1 MKGRGQGLSR
11 QGLSLRARLMA
22 VGITGVALALA
33 LGSLILYA
41 VLTVTVN
48 RTLDDNAFASARA
61 VSAMV
66 SANTVPDPLPVS
78 GSQLVQVVDSN
89 GAVVSASV
97 SADRLTPL
105 LRSPELAK
113 ALAGE
118 RIPIP
123 GARAG
128 LSGTLRAIAMPAG
141 PGSAANS
148 VIVAVP
154 VSDIEQAQQ
163 VLRNT
168 LLVAYPPLVVVM
180 ALIAWRVIGGALQ
193 PVETLRSGAA
203 RISGSDQDE
212 RLEVPRATD
221 EIRALALTL
230 NDMLDRL
237 AAARGRQ
244 RAFVADAAHELRSP
258 LASMRTQ
265 LEVAQHLG
273 EGGELAADLLADV
286 VRLSMLVEDLL
297 LLARSGSDASRPPVR
312 ESLDV
317 RALLVATASRY
328 ADARVSVTVTAGPA
342 VYARANSGEL
352 QRILANLVDN
362 AVRHAGSSVVLA
374 VRAEGGRAVL
384 TVVDDGPGIPAAER
398 ERVFER
404 FARLDDARDR
414 DAGGTG
420 LGLAIVRELLRRSDG
435 SISLQDNPTG
445 PGLAAI
451 VHLARQPANL
461 GTVRRSHRQT

>member
-1 MKGRGQGLSR
+1 MRGRLLE
-11 QGLSLRARLMA
+11 LSLRTRLMA
-22 VGITGVALALA
+22 VGVTGVALALA
-33 LGSLILYA
+33 VGGFALYA

-48 RTLDDNAFASARA
+48 RTLDDGAFASARVVA
-61 VSAMV
+61 ALVAS
-66 SANTVPDPLPVS
+66 NTVPDPLPAS
-78 GSQLVQVVDSN
+78 GTQIMQVVDGS
-89 GAVVSASV
+89 GAVVRASV
-97 SADRLTPL
+97 TADRLTPL

-118 RIPIP
+118 RISIP

-128 LSGTLRAIAMPAG
+128 LSGTLRAIAIRAG
-141 PGSAANS
+141 SGTVSAS

-154 VSDIEQAQQ
+154 VNDIEQSQT
-163 VLRNT
+163 VLRNI
-168 LLVAYPPLVVVM
+168 LLATYPPVVLVM
-180 ALIAWRVIGGALQ
+180 ALVAWRVIGWTLR

-212 RLEVPRATD
+212 RLAVPESAD

-244 RAFVADAAHELRSP
+244 RAFVADSAHELRSP

-273 EGGELAADLLADV
+273 EGGELATDLLADV
-286 VRLSMLVEDLL
+286 TRLAALVEDLL
-297 LLARSGSDASRPPVR
+297 LLARAGSDVRPPSMR
-312 ESLDV
+312 EPLDI
-317 RALLVATASRY
+317 RALLVSVASRY
-328 ADARVSVTVTAGPA
+328 ADARVPVSVVDGPG
-342 VYARANSGEL
+342 VHANANPEEL
-352 QRILANLVDN
+352 QRVLANLVDN
-362 AVRHAGSSVVLA
+362 AVRHARSGVAMEVH
-374 VRAEGGRAVL
+374 AEGGGAVL
-384 TVVDDGPGIPAAER
+384 TVQDDGPGIPAGER
-398 ERVFER
+398 ERMFER

-435 SISLQDNPTG
+435 SISLQDNPSG
-445 PGLAAI
+445 PGLLAVI
-451 VHLARQPANL
+451 HLNR
-461 GTVRRSHRQT
+461 

>member
-1 MKGRGQGLSR
+1 MSDRRNTGGLFRGSAPGR
-11 QGLSLRARLMA
+11 SLRARLMA
-22 VGITGVALALA
+22 VGVTGVALALA

-41 VLTVTVN
+41 VLTITIN
-48 RTLDDNAFASARA
+48 RTVDDSALASARA
-61 VSAMV
+61 VAAMV
-66 SANTVPDPLPVS
+66 DSDTVPDPLPVS
-78 GSQLVQVVDSN
+78 GSQVVQVVDSS
-89 GAVVSASV
+89 GAMISASV
-97 SADRLTPL
+97 GADRLTPL

-113 ALAGE
+113 ALTGE
-118 RIPIP
+118 QISIP

-128 LSGTLRAIAMPAG
+128 LAGNLRAVAVRAG
-141 PGSAANS
+141 PPSASRS
-148 VIVAVP
+148 VIVAAP
-154 VSDIEQAQQ
+154 VSDIEESQR

-168 LLVAYPPLVVVM
+168 LLVTYPPLVVIM
-180 ALIAWRVIGGALQ
+180 ALIAWRVIGWTLR

-203 RISGSDQDE
+203 RISGGDQDE
-212 RLEVPRATD
+212 RLAVPESAD
-221 EIRALALTL
+221 EISALALTL

-286 VRLSMLVEDLL
+286 TRLSALVEDLL
-297 LLARSGSDASRPPVR
+297 LLARAGSDANHPPAR

-317 RALLVATASRY
+317 RALLVATANRY
-328 ADARVSVTVTAGPA
+328 AGARVPVTVTAGPA
-342 VYARANSGEL
+342 VHASANPEELRRAMT
-352 QRILANLVDN
+352 NLVDN
-362 AVRHAGSSVVLA
+362 AVRHAGSAVSLA
-374 VRAEGGRAVL
+374 VRAGGGRAVL
-384 TVVDDGPGIPAAER
+384 TVTDDGPGIPAHER

-435 SISLQDNPTG
+435 SISLQDNPSG
-445 PGLAAI
+445 GGLVA
-451 VHLARQPANL
+451 VVQL
-461 GTVRRSHRQT
+461 VR

>member
-1 MKGRGQGLSR
+1 MSGHL
-11 QGLSLRARLMA
+11 QGLSLRARLLA
-22 VGITGVALALA
+22 VGVTGVALALA
-33 LGSLILYA
+33 LGSFALYA

-48 RTLDDNAFASARA
+48 RTVDDGAFASARA
-61 VSAMV
+61 VAAMLDN
-66 SANTVPDPLPVS
+66 NTVPDPLPVS
-78 GSQLVQVVDSN
+78 GSQVMQVIDAS
-89 GAVVSASV
+89 GGVVSASA

-118 RIPIP
+118 RISVPA
-123 GARAG
+123 ARAG
-128 LSGTLRAIAMPAG
+128 LAGTLRAIAVQAG
-141 PGSAANS
+141 PTSAS
-148 VIVAVP
+148 RSIIVAVP
-154 VSDIEQAQQ
+154 VNDIEQSQQ

-168 LLVAYPPLVVVM
+168 LLVIYPPVVLIM
-180 ALIAWRVIGGALQ
+180 ALIAWRVIGWTLR

-212 RLEVPRATD
+212 RLAVPESAD

-244 RAFVADAAHELRSP
+244 RAFVADSAHELRSP

-273 EGGELAADLLADV
+273 EGGELATDLLADV
-286 VRLSMLVEDLL
+286 TRLAALVEDLL
-297 LLARSGSDASRPPVR
+297 LLARAGSDVRPPSMR

-317 RALLVATASRY
+317 RSLLVATASRY
-328 ADARVSVTVTAGPA
+328 ADARVPVAVVGGPA
-342 VYARANSGEL
+342 VYASVNSEEL
-352 QRILANLVDN
+352 QRVLANLVDN
-362 AVRHAGSSVVLA
+362 AVRHAGSRVALA
-374 VRAEGGRAVL
+374 VHAEGGRAVL
-384 TVVDDGPGIPAAER
+384 TVVDDGPGIPAGER

-404 FARLDDARDR
+404 FTRLDDARDR

-435 SISLQDNPTG
+435 SISLQDNPSG
-445 PGLAAI
+445 SGLAA
-451 VHLARQPANL
+451 VVVLAR
-461 GTVRRSHRQT
+461 

>member
-1 MKGRGQGLSR
+1 MSGRPSGL
-11 QGLSLRARLMA
+11 GLHMLSLRARLLA
-22 VGITGVALALA
+22 VGVTGVAVALA
-33 LGSLILYA
+33 LGSLMLYA
-41 VLTVTVN
+41 VLTVALN
-48 RTLDDNAFASARA
+48 RTVDDSAFASARA
-61 VSAMV
+61 VAAMV
-66 SANTVPDPLPVS
+66 ESSTVPDPLPVS
-78 GSQLVQVVDSN
+78 GSQVVQVVDSS
-89 GAVVSASV
+89 GAIVSASV

-118 RIPIP
+118 RISLP
-123 GARAG
+123 GGRAG
-128 LSGTLRAIAMPAG
+128 LSGNLRAIAIRAG
-141 PGSAANS
+141 PSSAS
-148 VIVAVP
+148 RSIIVAVP
-154 VSDIEQAQQ
+154 VNDIERSKD

-168 LLVAYPPLVVVM
+168 LLVTYPPLVVIM
-180 ALIAWRVIGGALQ
+180 ALIAWRVIGWTLR

-212 RLEVPRATD
+212 RLAVPGSAD

-273 EGGELAADLLADV
+273 EGGELEADLLADV
-286 VRLSMLVEDLL
+286 ARLSALVEDLL
-297 LLARSGSDASRPPVR
+297 LLARAGSDANRPSAR

-317 RALLVATASRY
+317 SAMLVSTAIRY
-328 ADARVSVTVTAGPA
+328 AGARVPVAVTAGPV
-342 VYARANSGEL
+342 VYASANSEEL
-352 QRILANLVDN
+352 RRVLANLVDN
-362 AVRHAGSSVVLA
+362 AVRHASSTVALE
-374 VRAEGGRAVL
+374 VRSEGGHAVL
-384 TVVDDGPGIPAAER
+384 TVADDGPGIPADER

-435 SISLQDNPTG
+435 SISLQDNPSG
-445 PGLAAI
+445 AGLVAV
-451 VHLARQPANL
+451 VHLAR
-461 GTVRRSHRQT
+461 

>member
-1 MKGRGQGLSR
+1 VRGRLR
-11 QGLSLRARLMA
+11 GLSLRARLLA
-22 VGITGVALALA
+22 VGVTGVAIALA
-33 LGSLILYA
+33 LGSLVLYT
-41 VLTVTVN
+41 VLTVTLN
-48 RTLDDNAFASARA
+48 RTVDDGAFATAEA
-61 VSAMV
+61 VAAMV
-66 SANTVPDPLPVS
+66 DNNTVPDPLPVS
-78 GSQLVQVVDSN
+78 GSQVVQVVDGS
-89 GAVVSASV
+89 GAVVSASMT
-97 SADRLTPL
+97 ADRLTPL
-105 LRSPELAK
+105 LRPTELAK

-118 RIPIP
+118 RISVP

-128 LSGTLRAIAMPAG
+128 LAGNLRAIAVQAG
-141 PGSAANS
+141 PASTPRS
-148 VIVAVP
+148 IIVAVP
-154 VSDIEQAQQ
+154 VSDIEQSQR

-168 LLVAYPPLVVVM
+168 LLVAYPPLVVIM
-180 ALIAWRVIGGALQ
+180 ALIAWRVIGWTLR

-212 RLEVPRATD
+212 RLAVPEAAD

-273 EGGELAADLLADV
+273 EGGALASDLLADV
-286 VRLSMLVEDLL
+286 TRLSALVEDLL
-297 LLARSGSDASRPPVR
+297 LLARAGSDASPPSVR

-328 ADARVSVTVTAGPA
+328 AGERVPVSVTAGPA
-342 VYARANSGEL
+342 VFASVNPEEL
-352 QRILANLVDN
+352 RRVLANLVEN
-362 AVRHAGSSVVLA
+362 AARHACTGVLLA

-384 TVVDDGPGIPAAER
+384 TVVDDGPGIPAGER

-435 SISLQDNPTG
+435 SISLQDNPSG
-445 PGLAAI
+445 PGLAAV
-451 VHLARQPANL
+451 VHLPR
-461 GTVRRSHRQT
+461 

>member
-1 MKGRGQGLSR
+1 MR
-11 QGLSLRARLMA
+11 QPRLHGVSLRLRLL
-22 VGITGVALALA
+22 TLGVAGVAMALA
-33 LGSLILYA
+33 LGSLVLYA
-41 VLTVTVN
+41 VLTFTLN
-48 RTLDDNAFASARA
+48 RALDDGAFDSARA
-61 VSAMV
+61 VAAMV
-66 SANTVPDPLPVS
+66 SEETVPNPLPVS
-78 GSQLVQVVDSN
+78 GSQVVQVVDSS
-89 GAVVSASV
+89 GAVVSASMT
-97 SADRLTPL
+97 ADRLTPL
-105 LRSPELAK
+105 LRPPELTK

-118 RIPIP
+118 RISIP

-128 LSGTLRAIAMPAG
+128 LSGTLRAIALPAG
-141 PGSAANS
+141 SPSASRS

-154 VSDIEQAQQ
+154 VSDIEQSQR

-168 LLVAYPPLVVVM
+168 LLLAYPPLVAIM
-180 ALIAWRVIGGALQ
+180 ALIAWRVIGSTLR

-212 RLEVPRATD
+212 RLTVPESAD

-273 EGGELAADLLADV
+273 EGGDLAADLLADV
-286 VRLSMLVEDLL
+286 TRLSTLVEDLL
-297 LLARSGSDASRPPVR
+297 LLARAGSDAGHPPVR
-312 ESLDV
+312 EPVDV
-317 RALLVATASRY
+317 RALLVATAGRY
-328 ADARVSVTVTAGPA
+328 AGARVPVTVAQGPV
-342 VYARANSGEL
+342 VYANVNSEEL
-352 QRILANLVDN
+352 RRVLANLSDN
-362 AVRHAGSSVVLA
+362 AVRHASSSVVLA
-374 VRAEGGRAVL
+374 VRAEGSRAVL
-384 TVVDDGPGIPAAER
+384 TVVDDGPGIPAEER

-420 LGLAIVRELLRRSDG
+420 LGLAIVRELLRRSGG
-435 SISLQDNPTG
+435 SIKLKDNPSP
-445 PGLAAI
+445 PGLAAE
-451 VHLARQPANL
+451 VHLP
-461 GTVRRSHRQT
+461 RQT

>member
-1 MKGRGQGLSR
+1 M
-11 QGLSLRARLMA
+11 LSLRARLLA
-22 VGITGVALALA
+22 VGVTGVAVALA
-33 LGSLILYA
+33 LGSLMLYA
-41 VLTVTVN
+41 VLTVALN
-48 RTLDDNAFASARA
+48 RTVDDSAFASARA
-61 VSAMV
+61 VAAMV
-66 SANTVPDPLPVS
+66 ESSTVPDPLPVS
-78 GSQLVQVVDSN
+78 GSQVVQVVDSS
-89 GAVVSASV
+89 GAIVSASV

-118 RIPIP
+118 RISLP
-123 GARAG
+123 GGRAG
-128 LSGTLRAIAMPAG
+128 LSGNLRAIAVRAG
-141 PGSAANS
+141 PSSAS
-148 VIVAVP
+148 RSIIVAVP
-154 VSDIEQAQQ
+154 VNDIERSKD

-168 LLVAYPPLVVVM
+168 LLVTYPPLVVIM
-180 ALIAWRVIGGALQ
+180 ALIAWRVIGWTLR

-212 RLEVPRATD
+212 RLAVPGSAD

-286 VRLSMLVEDLL
+286 ARLSALVEDLL
-297 LLARSGSDASRPPVR
+297 LLARAGSDANRPSAR

-317 RALLVATASRY
+317 SAMLVSTAIRY
-328 ADARVSVTVTAGPA
+328 AGARVPVAVTAGPV
-342 VYARANSGEL
+342 VYASANSEEL
-352 QRILANLVDN
+352 RRVLANLVDN
-362 AVRHAGSSVVLA
+362 AVRHASSTVALE
-374 VRAEGGRAVL
+374 VRSEGGLAVL
-384 TVVDDGPGIPAAER
+384 TVADDGPGIPADER

-435 SISLQDNPTG
+435 SISLQDNPSG
-445 PGLAAI
+445 AGVVAV
-451 VHLARQPANL
+451 VHLAR
-461 GTVRRSHRQT
+461 

>member
-1 MKGRGQGLSR
+1 LNRH
-11 QGLSLRARLMA
+11 GLSLRARLLA
-22 VGITGVALALA
+22 VGVTGVALALA
-33 LGSLILYA
+33 LGSLMLYA

-48 RTLDDNAFASARA
+48 RTIDDSAFASARA
-61 VSAMV
+61 VAAMV
-66 SANTVPDPLPVS
+66 ESNTVPDPLPVS
-78 GSQLVQVVDSN
+78 GSQVVQVVDSS
-89 GAVVSASV
+89 GAMVSASV
-97 SADRLTPL
+97 SADRLTSL
-105 LRSPELAK
+105 LRPPELAK

-118 RIPIP
+118 RISIP

-128 LSGTLRAIAMPAG
+128 LAGKLRAIAVRAG
-141 PGSAANS
+141 PSSAPLS
-148 VIVAVP
+148 IIVAVP
-154 VSDIEQAQQ
+154 VSDIEQSQQ

-168 LLVAYPPLVVVM
+168 LLITYPPLVVIM
-180 ALIAWRVIGGALQ
+180 TLIAWRVIGWTLQ

-212 RLEVPRATD
+212 RLPVPESAD

-273 EGGELAADLLADV
+273 EGGELTSDLLADV
-286 VRLSMLVEDLL
+286 TRLSGLVEDLL
-297 LLARSGSDASRPPVR
+297 LLARSGGDAKRPPVR

-317 RALLVATASRY
+317 TALLAVTASRY
-328 ADARVSVTVTAGPA
+328 AGARVPVSVSAGPTL
-342 VYARANSGEL
+342 YASANPEEL
-352 QRILANLVDN
+352 RRVVANLVDN
-362 AVRHAGSSVVLA
+362 AVRHASSSVVLA
-374 VRAEGGRAVL
+374 AHEETGRAVL
-384 TVVDDGPGIPAAER
+384 TVADDGPGIPADER

-435 SISLQDNPTG
+435 SISLQDNPSG
-445 PGLAAI
+445 SGLVAV
-451 VHLARQPANL
+451 VHLAR
-461 GTVRRSHRQT
+461 